1 MANNKDFRVKN
12 NIFVTGLGTST
23 FSGDVSIGDTITVQ
37 GAATFQ
43 DEVNLNS
50 ALNASSLSLSGNATI
65 SGNLT
70 VSGTTTWL
78 NSTNTQ
84 ITDRNIVLNYSSG
97 DSSGSANGAGITIQ
111 DAVNSTTDAT
121 ILWDATNDE
130 FDFSHGI
137 TLPDDKRLKF
147 GAGNDL
153 QICC

>member
-130 FDFSHGI
+130 FDFSHKLNISGGVTAVRQFKI
-137 TLPDDKRLKF
+137 
-147 GAGNDL
+147 
-153 QICC
+153 